1 MILSGNA
8 SILLSLQSFFKPA
21 KEEDTMRNARR
32 FCLPIAVV
40 YLLTFF
46 AVNAWGGEKIAV
58 VQYELK
64 PIASVDSG
72 RYIKTEWNAKIR
84 NRASEAVKFSVT
96 ILFVDSNNETLKE
109 TTKQCELKAQQTK
122 SFTDTVLVESSV
134 ANKIASTRVQLKE
147 TADTDA
153 ASP

>member
-1 MILSGNA
+1 LEEEDAMRITGRFYLPVA
-8 SILLSLQSFFKPA
+8 AVILLF
-21 KEEDTMRNARR
+21 
-32 FCLPIAVV
+32 
-40 YLLTFF
+40 FF
-46 AVNAWGGEKIAV
+46 ALHAWAGEKVAV
-58 VQYELK
+58 VQYQLK

-72 RYIKTEWNAKIR
+72 RFIKTEWNAKIR